1 MKWKSH
7 IAIGAVYGFATA
19 KYDFAIIGALAAG
32 SVLPDVID
40 RFISMDNETLWNK
53 VHRKMSHWWLI
64 YIFLILISAYFGMSS
79 VYFFFIGALMH
90 IYADALTVSGVPFFN
105 PLTAGYGLKEAR
117 TGKISEFV
125 FAGIM
130 IGVIFIAGIF
140 NHYFPVWFSLSIL
153 FVIIVI
159 ANPKAELKKKEDK
172 QQIALETL
180 SALWT
185 GKKHA
190 TDIRKLTENKPEQKQ
205 SQPEIIFNKY
215 DFTLFHKNHVAGLP
229 AEKIIEAVMRV
240 LDEKGDCPSVVNR
253 STDVNP
259 YSEPSTYAALSK
271 VYLWRHSLNV
281 AEEILKLVKNPGA
294 YSAQLLLVA
303 FGHDLGKSEALDRAM
318 YAMGDH
324 PRISVL
330 LLNGIEGFS
339 DLPYKTDVETAILSH
354 HRTGGG
360 ELADLLREADRNA
373 RRKELAS
380 VLPQLDVADVYAPQ
394 EHNKQVKHEQTDRIF
409 GTVAETPEEKR
420 PSETDLSWLD
430 MDKLI
435 AELDSKIN
443 VVNGKRFDAFSMPD
457 NVVYFQT
464 DLLWKILKKLARES
478 FHDEVLLADADQEQR
493 RNYLFTVTE
502 MLRERRLIADGL
514 IKNGYFSAPFTV
526 EFKDGSSFKKAFY
539 TPMVSE
545 AFGDVSELESRKSG
559 ILKEIVTVKPK
570 YGEER
575 Q

>member
-19 KYDFAIIGALAAG
+19 KYDFAIIGALTAG

-40 RFISMDNETLWNK
+40 RFISMGNETLWKK
-53 VHRKMSHWWLI
+53 VHRKTSHWWLI
-64 YIFLILISAYFGMSS
+64 YIFSILISAYFGMSF
-79 VYFFFIGALMH
+79 VYFFLIGALLH
-90 IYADALTVSGVPFFN
+90 IYADALTVSGVPFIN
-105 PLTAGYGLKEAR
+105 PLKAGYGLKEAR
-117 TGKISEFV
+117 TGKISEVV

-130 IGVIFIAGIF
+130 IGVIFIAGVF
-140 NHYFPVWFSLSIL
+140 NGFCPVWFSLTIL
-153 FVIIVI
+153 FIIIVI
-159 ANPKAELKKKEDK
+159 ANPKAEIKKKEDK

-180 SALWT
+180 SGLWT
-185 GKKHA
+185 GKKQVA
-190 TDIRKLTENKPEQKQ
+190 DIRNLTENKPEQIQKQ
-205 SQPEIIFNKY
+205 AEIVFNKY
-215 DFTLFHKNHVAGLP
+215 DFTLFYKNHVAGLP
-229 AEKIIEAVMRV
+229 AEKIIEAVMRL

-281 AEEILKLVKNPGA
+281 AEEVLKLVKNPGA
-294 YSAQLLLVA
+294 YSAQLLLAA
-303 FGHDLGKSEALDRAM
+303 FGHDIGKSEALDKAM
-318 YAMGDH
+318 YSMGDH

-339 DLPYKTDVETAILSH
+339 ELSYKTDVETAILSH

-394 EHNKQVKHEQTDRIF
+394 EHNKQSQQSDRIF
-409 GTVAETPEEKR
+409 GTVVETQDEKR
-420 PSETDLSWLD
+420 PSEAELSWLD
-430 MDKLI
+430 IDKFI
-435 AELDSKIN
+435 VELDSKIN
-443 VVNGKRFDAFSMPD
+443 VINGKRFDAFSMPD

-464 DLLWKILKKLARES
+464 DLLWKILKKLSRES
-478 FHDEVLLADADQEQR
+478 FHEEVLLADADQDQR

-539 TPMVSE
+539 TPLVSE

-570 YGEER
+570 YGEES
-575 Q
+575 